1 MTSGGDFAEIMNI
14 IELDASYWNSIAE
27 FYRALLDQLGAPE
40 WHGRNVN
47 ALVDSMVYGDINR
60 VDPPLTVMIKK
71 LHSAGIEVQ
80 AELRAAIGALVS
92 HGAHCSIGPGD
103 NPSVK
108 IEWPLPNGVLIE
120 S

>member
-1 MTSGGDFAEIMNI
+1 MNI
-14 IELDASYWNSIAE
+14 IELDASYWKTIAE

-47 ALVDSMVYGDINR
+47 ALVDSMVYGDLNR
-60 VDPPLTVMIKK
+60 VDPPLTVMITK

-80 AELRAAIGALVS
+80 AELRVAIGALVS
-92 HGAHCSIGPGD
+92 QGAHCSIGPGD
-103 NPSVK
+103 AASIK
-108 IEWPLPNGVLIE
+108 IEWPLSNGVLIE